1 MLKRFLVCITLIVD
15 IVFTLSY
22 AQADQIK
29 IAQFSQ
35 QDLNGWDRE
44 TFEGRTD
51 YTFVNESGHFVL
63 KAESRSSASGL
74 YRKVSIDLTQTP
86 FLNWSWKTRQV
97 LESVDERTR
106 QGDDYPVRVY
116 VVFSGG
122 LFFWRTRAINY
133 VWSNRQPVGSHW
145 PNPFTSN
152 AQIMAIRSGDSN
164 TDKWLSER
172 RNVLEDYRKIFGE
185 EPGQVDA
192 VAIMTDTDNSG
203 LSATS
208 WYGDIWFSTK

>member
-1 MLKRFLVCITLIVD
+1 MPIRFLIFFTLIAVVA
-15 IVFTLSY
+15 ITVSY
-22 AQADQIK
+22 AVEDQIK
-29 IAQFSQ
+29 IGEFSQ
-35 QDLNGWDRE
+35 KDLTGWDRE
-44 TFEGRTD
+44 TFKGETTYTLVNKSGR
-51 YTFVNESGHFVL
+51 SVL
-63 KAESRSSASGL
+63 KAVSRSSASGL
-74 YRKVSIDLTQTP
+74 YKKVSIDLTQTP
-86 FLNWSWKTRQV
+86 FLNWSWKTRQI
-97 LESVDERTR
+97 LESVNERTR
-106 QGDDYPVRVY
+106 QGDDYPARVY

-133 VWSNRQPVGSHW
+133 VWANQQPVGSHW

-152 AQIMAIRSGDSN
+152 AQMVAIRSGN
-164 TDKWLSER
+164 ENIGKWISER